1 MARAGRA
8 VLNEDLDDDDDGP
21 DTCIGIDTCMGMG
34 TDNGMGAREREC
46 TGGAIENACELHSR
60 QNTARIELALWIIIW
75 YCLLRMLEECNFAFC
90 GTTVVYVYA
99 GICWNG
105 MDVCW
110 KKYQPEKDVL

>member
-21 DTCIGIDTCMGMG
+21 DTCMGIDTCMGMG
-34 TDNGMGAREREC
+34 TDNGMGARERECKC

-75 YCLLRMLEECNFAFC
+75 YCLLRMLEECNFAF
-90 GTTVVYVYA
+90 
-99 GICWNG
+99 
-105 MDVCW
+105 
-110 KKYQPEKDVL
+110 

>member
-8 VLNEDLDDDDDGP
+8 VLNEDLDDDDGP
-21 DTCIGIDTCMGMG
+21 DICIGIDTCMGMG

-90 GTTVVYVYA
+90 GTTVGSVRVC
-99 GICWNG
+99 GDMLEWNG
-105 MDVCW
+105 CMF
-110 KKYQPEKDVL
+110 EEIST